1 MVCFALQKLI
11 LSETAIYDVLHDFFY
26 HSNNLVCMA
35 ALEVYVRRAYIAYE
49 LESLQHSLLASDQ
62 CLIEFAFLLPSTHP
76 NRLQQRRLERDSE
89 RGSVDDMT
97 PLQWSKCIHLPFPI
111 VHDVSQKMAL
121 HLPSARPPAP
131 QLPRPAGHRVT

>member
-1 MVCFALQKLI
+1 MTSRLALCFALQKLI

-97 PLQWSKCIHLPFPI
+97 KLSKPDTIINCTRKGIMGAFTSFAEF
-111 VHDVSQKMAL
+111 DM
-121 HLPSARPPAP
+121 
-131 QLPRPAGHRVT
+131 